1 MAKLPIAKKLPL
13 EDHSCLLR
21 IKLQPGFIS
30 ILGALPIT
38 V

>member
-1 MAKLPIAKKLPL
+1 MDELPIAKKLPL

-21 IKLQPGFIS
+21 IKPQPGFIS
-30 ILGALPIT
+30 TLGALPIT